1 MKTEYVSVDELKKPL
16 WHANYILRPDLV
28 VLSASI
34 CKYGILSPLVV
45 NSDNLIIDGVQRWML
60 AKDNKYVREVVGNTV
75 PVVRVDCDSI
85 DARILHVSINRGRG
99 SVVAKQLSNIVKDI
113 VASGAYEQEEL
124 AEMLCM
130 KYDELDIMLDGTV
143 LKAKNISEH
152 RYSRAWVPVE
162 ASTESVNAGP
172 VDSSVSIERPPNA
185 DR

>member
-1 MKTEYVSVDELKKPL
+1 MKTELVSVNDLKKPS
-16 WHANYILRPDLV
+16 WHSNYILRPDLV

-45 NSDNLIIDGVQRWML
+45 DSENLIIDGVQRWML
-60 AKDNKYVREVVGNTV
+60 AKDNKYVREVVGDMI
-75 PVVRVDCDSI
+75 PVVRVECDSI

-99 SVVAKQLSNIVKDI
+99 SVVAKNLSNIVKDI
-113 VASGAYEQEEL
+113 VSSGAYEQEEL

-152 RYSRAWVPVE
+152 RYSRAWVPIE

-172 VDSSVSIERPPNA
+172 VSSAMGIERPPNA

>member
-1 MKTEYVSVDELKKPL
+1 MKTEQIKIEELKKPS

-34 CKYGILSPLVV
+34 CKYGILSP
-45 NSDNLIIDGVQRWML
+45 IIVDSKNFIVDGVQRWML
-60 AKDNKYVREVVGNTV
+60 AKDNKHVKSVVGDTI
-75 PVVRVDCDSI
+75 PVIRVDCDSI
-85 DARILHVSINRGRG
+85 DARILHVSMNRGRG
-99 SVVAKQLSNIVKDI
+99 DIVAKKLSNIVKEI
-113 VASGAYEQEEL
+113 ISSGAYEQEEL

-143 LKAKNISEH
+143 LKSKNITEH

-162 ASTESVNAGP
+162 ASADSTNAGP
-172 VDSSVSIERPPNA
+172 TAGTPSMEKPPNA